1 MFAIYNKGN
10 VGFRSTADNLYNLKN
25 VDKVS
30 EIDLKPQE
38 GFIQDFTDAQK
49 EQRQNSNI
57 DQSAINKYKKM
68 ANIDTSEPVY
78 HVQDIMTKDCVIVDT
93 NSTIEEAYEILK
105 ENKVSQ
111 LPVISFEKKIMGLIN
126 KKTILNLIIEDI
138 EDSENIIHK
147 KIDDIYLPELITVD
161 PVSDIRRVAKV
172 MIDFK
177 LNAIPVVNEED
188 ILLGIVSKTDI
199 IKAISSLPRLQ
210 LWS

>member
-1 MFAIYNKGN
+1 
-10 VGFRSTADNLYNLKN
+10 
-25 VDKVS
+25 
-30 EIDLKPQE
+30 
-38 GFIQDFTDAQK
+38 
-49 EQRQNSNI
+49 
-57 DQSAINKYKKM
+57 M
-68 ANIDTSEPVY
+68 ANIDISEPVY
-78 HVQDIMTKDCVIVDT
+78 HIQDIMTRDCVTVD
-93 NSTIEEAYEILK
+93 NKSTILEAYDLLK

-111 LPVISFEKKIMGLIN
+111 LPVVSFARKIIGLIDKKI
-126 KKTILNLIIEDI
+126 ILNLIMDDI
-138 EDSENIIHK
+138 QDSEDIIHK

-177 LNAIPVVNEED
+177 LHAIPVVDEDD